1 MAMALGRVF
10 KKGEVYVTQW
20 GASAADRID
29 AAVDASDCSKGRGTV
44 GIGSRE

>member
-1 MAMALGRVF
+1 MAMAIGRDF
-10 KKGEVYVTQW
+10 IGEVHVTQS

-29 AAVDASDCSKGRGTV
+29 AAVDASDCRKGRGTV